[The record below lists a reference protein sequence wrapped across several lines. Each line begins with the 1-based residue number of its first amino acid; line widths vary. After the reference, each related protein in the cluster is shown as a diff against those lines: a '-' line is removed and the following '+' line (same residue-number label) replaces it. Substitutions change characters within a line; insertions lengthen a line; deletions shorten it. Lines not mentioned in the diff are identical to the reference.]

1 MITLDNPFLSLVAII
16 LAYFLGSLPFAI
28 ISSKLFG
35 LRDPRSYGSGN
46 PGATNVLRSG
56 NKGAALL
63 TLLGDGFKGWLA
75 VWLAIQYQAG
85 PWTLAAVCLTVFLG
99 HLYPIF
105 LGFKGGKGVATA
117 LGVLLG
123 ISGWLGLATMLTWL
137 VVAYFFRMSSLA
149 AIASALFA
157 PFYYIIASGTL
168 WSAQPALTLAIV
180 AMSLMLIYR
189 HRANLSRIIKG
200 TEPRIGKKSDHTQS
214 DKPGHKSKFDQKSSH
229 KPTTRSHGK

>member
-1 MITLDNPFLSLVAII
+1 MIILDNPFLSLMAIF
-16 LAYFLGSLPFAI
+16 LAYLLGSVPFAI

-35 LRDPRSYGSGN
+35 LSDPRSYGSGN

-63 TLLGDGFKGWLA
+63 TLLGDGFKGWFA

-85 PWTLAAVCLTVFLG
+85 PWTLAGVCMAVFLG

-157 PFYYIIASGTL
+157 PFYYIIASGTV
-168 WSAQPALTLAIV
+168 WSAQATLTLAIAV
-180 AMSLMLIYR
+180 MSLMLIYR
-189 HRANLSRIIKG
+189 HRANLSRIIQG
-200 TEPRIGKKSDHTQS
+200 TEPRIGKKSDQTQNDRPDS
-214 DKPGHKSKFDQKSSH
+214 QSRSHQKSSH
-229 KPTTRSHGK
+229 KPTVRPHKK